1 MLIRNHVREVLRS
14 FKITNGIMYQLAR
27 LTVLEN
33 RKEVEILT
41 N

>member
-27 LTVLEN
+27 LTVLDQKIE
-33 RKEVEILT
+33 KK
-41 N
+41 